1 MAVVENAPP
10 LMDATMSP
18 IERLDACRATIDARE
33 QDVHAFVDLDLDAAT
48 QVARGLD
55 TVPTDTQKQLH
66 GITTA
71 IKEIIDVQGMT
82 CAWGSA
88 AHAGRKATRDA
99 SLVTALKTAGAN
111 IVGTTVST
119 EYAIASAGPT
129 RNPHNL
135 GKTPGGSSSGSAAA
149 VGAGMVELAVGTQT
163 IGSIIRPALYC
174 GASGLKLSYDAI
186 TPEGVMP
193 LQPTLDHI
201 GLFAKDWALMD
212 RALDAL
218 GLFSPD
224 STPPARCF
232 FVDTNA
238 RLSDAVIAARNTA
251 IKRIEAQGFEIV
263 QASAL
268 SAKRDDLETL
278 ARDLT
283 NLGLLTHH
291 VRDYENTPELWS
303 DTAKHSLTAAQE
315 FSKDQIDDMHAAC
328 AAARNAIGDVAGPG
342 DIFLSDAIEDVAP
355 DWSADKTG
363 NNRLQGL
370 WSVLGLPTAAWTT
383 NFDRKTGLP
392 VGVQVSAPMGSDRWL
407 AQLMIKL
414 NGD

>member
-1 MAVVENAPP
+1 M
-10 LMDATMSP
+10 
-18 IERLDACRATIDARE
+18 
-33 QDVHAFVDLDLDAAT
+33 
-48 QVARGLD
+48 
-55 TVPTDTQKQLH
+55 
-66 GITTA
+66 
-71 IKEIIDVQGMT
+71 QGMT

-186 TPEGVMP
+186 TLEGVMP

-238 RLSDAVIAARNTA
+238 PFGCCDCRT
-251 IKRIEAQGFEIV
+251 Q
-263 QASAL
+263 
-268 SAKRDDLETL
+268 
-278 ARDLT
+278 
-283 NLGLLTHH
+283 
-291 VRDYENTPELWS
+291 
-303 DTAKHSLTAAQE
+303 HSHQE
-315 FSKDQIDDMHAAC
+315 
-328 AAARNAIGDVAGPG
+328 
-342 DIFLSDAIEDVAP
+342 
-355 DWSADKTG
+355 
-363 NNRLQGL
+363 
-370 WSVLGLPTAAWTT
+370 
-383 NFDRKTGLP
+383 DRGTGL
-392 VGVQVSAPMGSDRWL
+392 
-407 AQLMIKL
+407 
-414 NGD
+414 